1 MKKSYLT
8 AVLMLT
14 CLLGVGV
21 SARAQNAD
29 AVVVNVPFEFVAGGA
44 TLPAGEYR
52 VSRVNPGVNRELAI
66 SGYNKGSAFL
76 LPLALDESAAAAN
89 QPTVSFEH
97 VGDKYFLTKIKTFG
111 RRVYHAGLT
120 RDGHAWQGEH
130 SRPEHFIRLR
140 RSVGRDQDTGHSGC
154 GREFETQEGSI

>member
-8 AVLMLT
+8 ALLMLT

-21 SARAQNAD
+21 SAHAQDAD
-29 AVVVNVPFEFVAGGA
+29 AVIVSVPFEFVAGGA

-76 LPLALDESAAAAN
+76 LPLAFDNGPAD
-89 QPTVSFEH
+89 QPTLSFEH
-97 VGDKYFLTKIKTFG
+97 VGGKYFLSKIKTLG
-111 RRVYHAGLT
+111 GVYT
-120 RDGHAWQGEH
+120 MPT
-130 SRPEHFIRLR
+130 SREMVMLSKANSP
-140 RSVGRDQDTGHSGC
+140 SPSTSSASGA
-154 GREFETQEGSI
+154 Q